1 MSFKQLVSNKQSGS
15 KFASQAAQQFG
26 SRQILPRQLLPR
38 QFLPLLG
45 CLLLNCLLGCLEL
58 GPAATRAAAIDRE
71 MLTLLTIPLE
81 PALFEPGE
89 LVLDPSIVTPDRIS
103 QTGLTPP
110 SLWWTEEQFNQV
122 PLSYW
127 LAYAGSP
134 TEPRRVD
141 LVVDQQSWNNSNY
154 LQRYAFMNQYGTTA
168 KEFGYSMRV
177 FDLRGELL
185 GAHLCEFEPTTP
197 NLDAPCSIFL
207 NSYGRGAFRGTAT
220 PFGASFPTDAGTPPN
235 P

>member
-1 MSFKQLVSNKQSGS
+1 MFKQPVSQQFLF
-15 KFASQAAQQFG
+15 KFAGSFG
-26 SRQILPRQLLPR
+26 AKPFGIVGQSRQFRPRR
-38 QFLPLLG
+38 SRLLG
-45 CLLLNCLLGCLEL
+45 RLLVGLLGLACLGL
-58 GPAATRAAAIDRE
+58 AADRAAAIDRE
-71 MLTLLTIPLE
+71 ILTLLTTPLE
-81 PALFEPGE
+81 PALFAPGE
-89 LVLDPSIVTPDRIS
+89 LVLDDSIITRDRIN

-127 LAYAGSP
+127 LAYRGSP

-141 LVVDQQSWNNSNY
+141 LVVDQQIWNNSDY
-154 LQRYAFMNQYGTTA
+154 LQRYAFMNQYGTAA
-168 KEFGYSMRV
+168 KEFGYSLRV

-185 GAHLCEFEPTTP
+185 GAHLCEFDPATP
-197 NLDAPCSIFL
+197 NLDSPCSIFL

-220 PFGASFPTDAGTPPN
+220 PFGASFPTDGGTPLN